1 MISVWGLDLWSK
13 GCSFM
18 GFLMENEDLY
28 LVSQFR
34 FLRKTFICMIFVKGL
49 RFRERQT
56 VTCAGRKM
64 TISIGLRIDWVWKHM
79 NA

>member
-1 MISVWGLDLWSK
+1 
-13 GCSFM
+13 M
-18 GFLMENEDLY
+18 GFLMEKEDLY

-34 FLRKTFICMIFVKGL
+34 VLRKTFICMIFVKGL

-56 VTCAGRKM
+56 VMCAGRKM
-64 TISIGLRIDWVWKHM
+64 TISTGLRIDWVWKHM